1 MDVIVIETEAFYA
14 LLEKAMERLQ
24 PNEPRLNKWV
34 DGEEAMNLL
43 GIGKTTLQN
52 MRNNGDIEF
61 SKVNPKTILYN
72 RFSIEQYI
80 ENNKSE
86 TY

>member
-24 PNEPRLNKWV
+24 PNEPRLNKWI
-34 DGEEAMNLL
+34 DAEEAMSLL
-43 GIGKTTLQN
+43 GVAKTTLQN

-61 SKVNPKTILYN
+61 SKINSKTILYN

-86 TY
+86 TF